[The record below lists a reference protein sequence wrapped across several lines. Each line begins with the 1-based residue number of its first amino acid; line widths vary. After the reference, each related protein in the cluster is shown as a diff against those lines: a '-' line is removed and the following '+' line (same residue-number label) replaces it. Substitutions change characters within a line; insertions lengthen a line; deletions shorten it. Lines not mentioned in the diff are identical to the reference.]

1 MLTVIRHFQL
11 LDGSV
16 SEIIIRIDK
25 LYISKI
31 DETILHKFLKRRP
44 HCKFSVYSP
53 AFSNKIMSKVIII
66 GSILIIFGYSEAYGQ
81 TMANTADDG
90 GSADDGESTND
101 GVGESNT
108 TRSDI
113 IDCLVNTCITPNFQL
128 PSNTS
133 VIAMAFVNL
142 TLEDIQ
148 DYKEVLKSEVSEHI
162 NDTIDNLA
170 TGRGFNFSICP
181 PPEYRFEL
189 PCPLINGII
198 IPPQN
203 LTTVE

>member
-1 MLTVIRHFQL
+1 V
-11 LDGSV
+11 
-16 SEIIIRIDK
+16 
-25 LYISKI
+25 YI
-31 DETILHKFLKRRP
+31 
-44 HCKFSVYSP
+44 P
-53 AFSNKIMSKVIII
+53 AFSNKIMSMVFI

-81 TMANTADDG
+81 TMASTAGSSSGGDG
-90 GSADDGESTND
+90 DGR
-101 GVGESNT
+101 SNT

-113 IDCLVNTCITPNFQL
+113 INCLVDTCINPNFQV

-142 TLEDIQ
+142 TLKDIQ
-148 DYKEVLKSEVSEHI
+148 DYKEVLKSELSDHI

-170 TGRGFNFSICP
+170 TGRGFNFS
-181 PPEYRFEL
+181 EYRFEL

-203 LTTVE
+203 LTTVK

>member
-1 MLTVIRHFQL
+1 MHT
-11 LDGSV
+11 
-16 SEIIIRIDK
+16 
-25 LYISKI
+25 
-31 DETILHKFLKRRP
+31 
-44 HCKFSVYSP
+44 P
-53 AFSNKIMSKVIII
+53 AFSKKITSITII

-81 TMANTADDG
+81 TTMASTAAG
-90 GSADDGESTND
+90 GDS
-101 GVGESNT
+101 VSNS

-113 IDCLVNTCITPNFQL
+113 IDCLVNPCTNPDFQL

-142 TLEDIQ
+142 TLVDIQ
-148 DYKEVLKSEVSEHI
+148 DYKEVIKAEISKHI

-170 TGRGFNFSICP
+170 TGRGSNFSICSTS
-181 PPEYRFEL
+181 EYRSEL

-203 LTTVE
+203 LTTLG

>member
-1 MLTVIRHFQL
+1 
-11 LDGSV
+11 
-16 SEIIIRIDK
+16 
-25 LYISKI
+25 
-31 DETILHKFLKRRP
+31 
-44 HCKFSVYSP
+44 
-53 AFSNKIMSKVIII
+53 MSMFII

-81 TMANTADDG
+81 TMVSTAGDSS
-90 GSADDGESTND
+90 GSNS
-101 GVGESNT
+101 

-113 IDCLVNTCITPNFQL
+113 VNCLVDTCINPDFQL

-133 VIAMAFVNL
+133 VIAMAFVNV
-142 TLEDIQ
+142 TLKDIQ

-170 TGRGFNFSICP
+170 TGRGFNFSVCAP
-181 PPEYRFEL
+181 PQYRFDL

-203 LTTVE
+203 LTTVKWLDLERSES

>member
-1 MLTVIRHFQL
+1 
-11 LDGSV
+11 
-16 SEIIIRIDK
+16 
-25 LYISKI
+25 
-31 DETILHKFLKRRP
+31 
-44 HCKFSVYSP
+44 
-53 AFSNKIMSKVIII
+53 MSMFII

-81 TMANTADDG
+81 TMVSTAGDSS
-90 GSADDGESTND
+90 GSNS
-101 GVGESNT
+101 

-113 IDCLVNTCITPNFQL
+113 VNCLVDTCINPDFQL

-133 VIAMAFVNL
+133 VIAMAFVNV
-142 TLEDIQ
+142 TLKDIQ

-170 TGRGFNFSICP
+170 TGRGFNFSVCAP
-181 PPEYRFEL
+181 PQYRFDL

-203 LTTVE
+203 LTTVK

>member
-1 MLTVIRHFQL
+1 MST
-11 LDGSV
+11 
-16 SEIIIRIDK
+16 II
-25 LYISKI
+25 
-31 DETILHKFLKRRP
+31 
-44 HCKFSVYSP
+44 
-53 AFSNKIMSKVIII
+53 III
-66 GSILIIFGYSEAYGQ
+66 GSILIIFGHSEVYGQ
-81 TMANTADDG
+81 IMASTADGGDG
-90 GSADDGESTND
+90 G
-101 GVGESNT
+101 SNT

-113 IDCLVNTCITPNFQL
+113 IDCLVNTCINPSFQL

-142 TLEDIQ
+142 TLKDIE
-148 DYKEVLKSEVSEHI
+148 DYKDVLQSEVSEHI

-170 TGRGFNFSICP
+170 TGRGFNFSICA

>member
-1 MLTVIRHFQL
+1 
-11 LDGSV
+11 
-16 SEIIIRIDK
+16 
-25 LYISKI
+25 
-31 DETILHKFLKRRP
+31 
-44 HCKFSVYSP
+44 
-53 AFSNKIMSKVIII
+53 MSMVFI

-81 TMANTADDG
+81 TMASTAGSSSGGDG
-90 GSADDGESTND
+90 DGR
-101 GVGESNT
+101 SNT

-113 IDCLVNTCITPNFQL
+113 INCLVDTCINPNFQV

-142 TLEDIQ
+142 TLKDIQ
-148 DYKEVLKSEVSEHI
+148 DYKEVLKSELSDHI

-170 TGRGFNFSICP
+170 TGRGFNFSICSTS
-181 PPEYRFEL
+181 EYRFEL

-203 LTTVE
+203 LTTVK